1 METIYLSP
9 SGIATYENCPRAYF
23 LDRVLK
29 VRTAVTSCALGF
41 GGSLASAMEAFVAG
55 TVTGTFVDP
64 VPVFQ
69 SGWATFCRENAVKYG
84 RYDSQEGL
92 TATGTVLMEMFPQ
105 AWEREGLTV
114 ALDVTGK
121 PMMERKLTVDL
132 GAGTRLVTKLDL
144 MAFTRDWQL
153 LLIDQ
158 KTTKTP
164 TDIRFALLGEQLTA
178 YQAAVT
184 AHAPTLGLPQID
196 GLAYWELIKRTIPK
210 KPGAGQGPTIEAIGA
225 VKPRSNADVQTFVSK
240 AQNIAQRV
248 RDRDFP
254 KTPRMAWNSPC
265 LQCDFLDLCAQKKT
279 DGLTFRS
286 EETKEAVLKLAA

>member
-1 METIYLSP
+1 METVYLSP
-9 SGIATYENCPRAYF
+9 SGIATYENCPRAYY

-29 VRTAVTSCALGF
+29 VRTADTSCALGF
-41 GGSLASAMEAFVAG
+41 GSSLASAMESFVG
-55 TVTGTFVDP
+55 GIVTGTFVDP

-69 SGWATFCRENAVKYG
+69 QGWATFCRDNAVKYG

-92 TATGTVLMEMFPQ
+92 AATGTALMEMFPD
-105 AWEREGLTV
+105 AWDREGLTV
-114 ALDVTGK
+114 ALDSTGQ
-121 PMMERKLTVDL
+121 PMVERKLTVDL
-132 GAGTRLVTKLDL
+132 GEGTRLVTKLDL
-144 MAFTRDWQL
+144 MAFNRNWEL

-178 YQAAVT
+178 YQMVVT
-184 AHAPTLGLPQID
+184 AHAPQLGLPQID
-196 GLAYWELIKRTIPK
+196 GLAYWELIKRAIPK

-225 VKPRSNADVQTFVSK
+225 VKPRSNADVTTFVSK
-240 AQNIAQRV
+240 AQRIAQRI

-265 LQCDFLDLCAQKKT
+265 MGCAYLDLCAQRRT
-279 DGLTFRS
+279 EGLTFRS